1 MRSGIFLILICLI
14 SFNAGAQD
22 DHNKKPK
29 IIDQEYLATNEDQVI
44 TILFSHL
51 DVEDSDDWFYPWG
64 FTMKLYPGLNYS
76 IEGNVVTPALNFNGT
91 LIVQVTVNDGE
102 DDSNKFD
109 LEISVI
115 PINDKPII
123 TGHSSIS
130 TNENQSITVQLD
142 HLTVSDPDNTYPNDF
157 SLKLLAGNNY
167 TIDGTQVIPQSNF
180 TGALSV
186 NLTINDGNVDSDPY
200 QLPIQVN
207 AVNRV
212 PEIVNQ
218 ATLLVNEDESLTI
231 LLSHLTVVDQ
241 DNNYP
246 EGFSLTISLGENYT
260 FSNATV
266 TPGADFSGKI
276 TVPVTVNDGKNTS
289 KPFNLSITVTPIN
302 DIPKITNLETE
313 PILYGLGNVSTPI
326 SQTITA
332 SDVDGDSIMFA
343 EVGIRAEGYN
353 INSDMLVYT
362 PVGNSKI
369 RGVFDPTTGILTL
382 LGQASPA
389 SYTQALRSVH
399 YNVAANQSSENKIL
413 YIVINDGK
421 FDSETH
427 ERTLL
432 PGEAT
437 VSLEIPTGFTPNGD
451 LANDTWKIVPLKSA
465 DEYSNARIKVYNKAG
480 SVVYESVGFDK
491 EWDGRMNGEL
501 LPADTYFYTIDLNMQ
516 TMQGYLKGLV
526 TILR

>member
-1 MRSGIFLILICLI
+1 MIILILICLI

-22 DHNKKPK
+22 NKKPK
-29 IIDQEYLATNEDQVI
+29 IVDQTYLSTNEDQAI
-44 TILFSHL
+44 TILFSYL
-51 DVEDSDDWFYPWG
+51 DVEDIDDWFYPWG
-64 FTMKLYPGLNYS
+64 FTMKLYPGSNYT
-76 IEGNVVTPALNFNGT
+76 IDGNVVTPALNFNGT
-91 LIVQVTVNDGE
+91 LVVQVTVNDGE

-109 LEISVI
+109 LEITVI
-115 PINDKPII
+115 PLNDKPII

-130 TNENQSITVQLD
+130 TDENQSITIQFD
-142 HLTVSDPDNTYPNDF
+142 NLTVSDPDNTYPNDF
-157 SLKLLAGNNY
+157 SLRLLAGNSY
-167 TIDGTQVIPQSNF
+167 TIDGNKVIPQPNF
-180 TGALSV
+180 SGSLSV
-186 NLTINDGNVDSDPY
+186 NLTVNDGNVDSDPY
-200 QLPIQVN
+200 QLPIQVK

-218 ATLLVNEDESLTI
+218 VTLLVNEDASLTI
-231 LLSHLTVVDQ
+231 LFSHLTVVDQ

-246 EGFSLTISLGENYT
+246 EGFSLAIFSGENYT
-260 FSNATV
+260 FSNGTV
-266 TPGADFSGKI
+266 TPIIDFSGKI

-289 KPFNLSITVTPIN
+289 NPFNLSIAVTPVN

-343 EVGIRAEGYN
+343 AVGIRAEGYT
-353 INSDMLVYT
+353 INSDRLVYT
-362 PVGNSKI
+362 PRSNSKI
-369 RGVFDPTTGILTL
+369 RSVFDPNTGILTL
-382 LGQASPA
+382 LGQASPT
-389 SYTQALRSVH
+389 SYTQTLRSVH
-399 YNVAANQSSENKIL
+399 YNVVSNQSSENKII

-421 FDSETH
+421 SDSETH
-427 ERTLL
+427 ERALL

-465 DEYSNARIKVYNKAG
+465 GEYSNARIKVYNKAG
-480 SVVYESVGFDK
+480 SVVYESIGFEK

-501 LPADTYFYTIDLNMQ
+501 LPADTYFYTIDLNLE